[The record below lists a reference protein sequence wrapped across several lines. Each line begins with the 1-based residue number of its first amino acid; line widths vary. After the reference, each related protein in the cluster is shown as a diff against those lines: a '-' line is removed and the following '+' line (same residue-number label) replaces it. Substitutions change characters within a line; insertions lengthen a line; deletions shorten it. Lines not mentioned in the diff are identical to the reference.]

1 MLKLK
6 RLETRLLA
14 GLFAVVIGS
23 SLSISVLGYHL
34 YKDSLL
40 QNLTSQALSRAQ
52 SISLQATE
60 KILINDLVA
69 LQKMLFQ
76 EKESYSGIAYL
87 LVLRDGAPLA
97 HTFGSGVPE
106 ALIPANSPRQGQPN
120 MREIISSKGQK
131 FVDVAWPIFEGR
143 AGILRLGLDER
154 IFGSLLFSFWLKTA
168 GMTALILLAALAAG
182 LIFIRRSSSPLA
194 NLTEAVTRIVHGESG
209 VRVPVFGRDEVGV
222 LSESFNQMVEK
233 IENYTGKLERQAEEL
248 ERANAQT
255 RLFCH
260 IVQEIG
266 SIADLKQI
274 AGYLADRFG
283 GLVDA
288 GAMALMV
295 LDESREALFVL
306 AERGVTKV
314 EDQAGIETFA
324 GFSSQIKDVQ
334 IVDDPGLAVP
344 LSPRFLSGWTR
355 RSLIPLP
362 LNGRVTGLLILG
374 CDDHCRCNE
383 QDLNLLKLILSQA
396 GGVIH
401 RAVRYELEMDRIRSK
416 FLAAQSFRG
425 IIGKDQQ
432 MQAIFRLIED
442 AAPTDASILIQ
453 GESGTGKELVARAIH
468 ESSTRKDKP
477 FVVINCSAYPSTLLE
492 SELFGH
498 EKGAFT
504 GAIKAKPGRFE
515 KADGGTVFLDE
526 VGEIPLSAQV
536 KLLRVLQ
543 TQEFERLGGERTI
556 SVNVRILAA
565 TNKQLLEE
573 VKTGAFREDL
583 YYRLNVIQI
592 KLPPLRDR
600 CNDIPLLVR
609 HFLKKFSLEQ
619 GKEVVWFSHEAMRT
633 VLDAPW
639 PGNVR
644 ELENAVE
651 HAVVLAKGKHI
662 QLPDLPASLIA
673 ESESRQKNILDHE
686 RDLIGNVLNECE
698 WNKAE
703 AARRLGISRSTLY
716 EKIRRYDLVDPAVH

>member
-1 MLKLK
+1 M
-6 RLETRLLA
+6 
-14 GLFAVVIGS
+14 G
-23 SLSISVLGYHL
+23 
-34 YKDSLL
+34 
-40 QNLTSQALSRAQ
+40 
-52 SISLQATE
+52 
-60 KILINDLVA
+60 
-69 LQKMLFQ
+69 
-76 EKESYSGIAYL
+76 
-87 LVLRDGAPLA
+87 
-97 HTFGSGVPE
+97 
-106 ALIPANSPRQGQPN
+106 
-120 MREIISSKGQK
+120 
-131 FVDVAWPIFEGR
+131 
-143 AGILRLGLDER
+143 
-154 IFGSLLFSFWLKTA
+154 
-168 GMTALILLAALAAG
+168 
-182 LIFIRRSSSPLA
+182 
-194 NLTEAVTRIVHGESG
+194 IVHGETG
-209 VRVPVFGRDEVGV
+209 VRVPVVRPDEIGV
-222 LSESFNQMVEK
+222 LSKSFNEMVEK
-233 IENYTGKLERQAEEL
+233 IENYTGKLEEQTEEL

-266 SIADLKQI
+266 SIGELKQI
-274 AGYLADRFG
+274 AGHLADRFS

-295 LDESREALFVL
+295 LDDSRERVFIL

-314 EDQAGIETFA
+314 EDQPGIEAFD
-324 GFSSQIKDVQ
+324 GFTKQLNEIE
-334 IVDDPGLAVP
+334 IIDDPDFKVP
-344 LSPRFLSGWTR
+344 LSPHNLSGYAK

-362 LNGRVTGLLILG
+362 LNGRITGFLILG
-374 CDDHCRCNE
+374 CDEDCRCEE

-401 RAVRYELEMDRIRSK
+401 RAVRYEMEMDRIRGK

-425 IIGKDQQ
+425 IIGKDQN
-432 MQAIFRLIED
+432 MQSVFRLIED
-442 AAPTDASILIQ
+442 AAPTDASILIE

-468 ESSTRKDKP
+468 ESSTRKDQP

-515 KADGGTVFLDE
+515 RADGGTVFLDE

-543 TQEFERLGGERTI
+543 TQKFERLGGEQTI
-556 SVNVRILAA
+556 SVNVRTLAA

-573 VKTGAFREDL
+573 VKGGDFREDL

-600 CNDIPLLVR
+600 RNDIPLLVR
-609 HFLKKFSLEQ
+609 HFLKKFRLEQ
-619 GKEVVWFSHEAMRT
+619 GKEVVGLSHEAMRT
-633 VLDAPW
+633 FLDAPW

-651 HAVVLAKGKHI
+651 HAVILAKGKNI
-662 QLPDLPASLIA
+662 QLPDLPTSLAA
-673 ESESRQKNILDHE
+673 ESETRQKSILDHE
-686 RDLIGNVLNECE
+686 KDLIGNILSECE

-716 EKIRRYDLVDPAVH
+716 EKIRRYGLVDPAAH